1 MRPITAI
8 LPYTPGA
15 FFQNTI
21 DVLSRAPQVAG
32 LIIVGADCAATGCD
46 TRHMT
51 ISGSVAEERTLST
64 ILEAVETSHMLVVL
78 ADRGFSIEPSGLE
91 DLLGTVELERAG
103 AAYADFFEVGESG
116 KTLHPVNDY
125 QAGSVRDD
133 FEFGPMILFSLSAIR
148 ESRRRYEFVPG
159 VRFAG
164 LYDLRLKLS
173 IDHPLCH
180 ASRPLS
186 SVFGAAAPLAG
197 ERLFAYL
204 DPRNAEAQREMEL
217 VFTDYLRRT
226 GAYVPSAL
234 LKDFRDTKT
243 AFPVEA
249 SVIIPVKDRR
259 ATIEDALRSALGQ
272 VTDFSF
278 NVVVVDNHSTD
289 GTTDL
294 ISGLAAGNSSIR
306 HIIPQRPDLAIGGC
320 WNAGLDD
327 PFCGRYAVQLD
338 SDDLYL
344 DTRTLQRI
352 VDVFHQKNCAMVIG
366 AYTLVDSHLDE
377 IPPALIDHREWTD
390 DNGHNNALRV
400 NGLGAPRAFNTAL
413 TRKFRFPNVS
423 YGEDYAV
430 ALRISRE
437 YRVGRIYESLYLC
450 RRWSGNTDAQL
461 AIEEVN
467 RNDAFK
473 DGVRTNEI
481 RARRDRDRVE
491 RD

>member
-1 MRPITAI
+1 
-8 LPYTPGA
+8 
-15 FFQNTI
+15 
-21 DVLSRAPQVAG
+21 
-32 LIIVGADCAATGCD
+32 
-46 TRHMT
+46 MT
-51 ISGSVAEERTLST
+51 ISGSVTDEPTLST
-64 ILEAVETSHMLVVL
+64 ILETVETSHMLVVF
-78 ADRGFSIEPSGLE
+78 ADRGFSIEPPGME
-91 DLLGTVELERAG
+91 DLLGTVESERAG
-103 AAYADFFEVGESG
+103 AAYADFFEAGESG
-116 KTLHPVNDY
+116 KKLHPVNDY
-125 QAGSVRDD
+125 QAGSVRDE
-133 FEFGPMILFSLSAIR
+133 FEFGPMILFSLAAIR
-148 ESRRRYEFVPG
+148 ESRKRYGFVPD

-173 IDHPLCH
+173 IDYALCH

-197 ERLFAYL
+197 ERLFTYL

-259 ATIEDALRSALGQ
+259 VTIEEAVRSALGQ

-278 NVVVVDNHSTD
+278 NAIVVDNHSTD

-294 ISGLAAGNSSIR
+294 LSGLAASNSSIR
-306 HIIPQRPDLAIGGC
+306 HIIPQRTDLAIGGC

-344 DTRTLQRI
+344 DSRTLQRI
-352 VDVFHQKNCAMVIG
+352 VDVFHQENYAMVIG

-377 IPPALIDHREWTD
+377 IPPGLIDHRILI
-390 DNGHNNALRV
+390 A
-400 NGLGAPRAFNTAL
+400 APC
-413 TRKFRFPNVS
+413 K
-423 YGEDYAV
+423 G
-430 ALRISRE
+430 
-437 YRVGRIYESLYLC
+437 
-450 RRWSGNTDAQL
+450 
-461 AIEEVN
+461 
-467 RNDAFK
+467 
-473 DGVRTNEI
+473 
-481 RARRDRDRVE
+481 
-491 RD
+491 